1 MKFTFAPQ
9 SEPLPGYTIKRAIHR
24 GGFGEVYY
32 AITDAGKE
40 VALKLLNQHTDIELR
55 GVTQC
60 LNLKHPNLVT
70 IFDIKTD
77 ADDDHWIIMEYVSGD
92 DLATVLRNHPQ
103 GLPIEKVTHWL
114 EGITAGLN
122 YLHDKGIVH
131 RDLKPANIYSENE
144 MVKVGDVGLSKF
156 ITESRRNAQTQ
167 SVGTVYYMAPE
178 IANGRYGREVDVYSL
193 GIMLFELITGN
204 VPFEGESA
212 GEILMK
218 HLSAKPNLSPLPK
231 NLRPVLAHALAKDP
245 QKRTPSAI
253 ALLKEFKQALSG
265 ENVVLEIPEESF
277 INTTRPPLPAYRMK
291 EKDVLPIPEESF
303 SQNRQNKKKKQTK
316 SHDKPRS
323 RKKSENIF
331 TRMHRQQTES
341 PLTTKNAI
349 IKWLPAVF
357 AVFAVM
363 ISSTGGKINTVLGPL
378 SYGAILSL
386 AAYGVLLSLAIRS
399 VVRLFTED
407 HQASTP
413 TTKHA
418 TVKLL
423 SVVAICAIFN
433 IFLITVEGGGIDA
446 DARISTVIT
455 SVFVASTSIFVAS
468 VFVAVVLL
476 ISLAT
481 RPAVRFFIGNHQT
494 EGTTSSSD
502 NLNNSYLHG
511 GYLRGLQYEK
521 LTHHTP
527 RFISFRHRMTE
538 LTGSMTMAVFCT
550 AMITAGLYFFKML
563 VVTPGEVALFGG
575 VTLLAS
581 WGVMLISKLTEGSTL
596 DNLPRRFVQ
605 MLMGAAIGIGAFYL
619 SDLFYVSLSDVQN
632 PAMFS
637 SIGRLDLVESLVSP
651 RQPTIAGFVIFFAV
665 LFGIRRWWVQA
676 DSFRKKRFR
685 VMSVAF
691 TALLAWGISLIWY
704 FPAHWAITWAAT
716 ICSVVHL
723 SSIWVPRED
732 RWKIV
737 RYQNKKEE
745 KTI

>member
-32 AITDAGKE
+32 AMTDAGKE

-92 DLATVLRNHPQ
+92 NLATVLENHPQ
-103 GLPIEKVTHWL
+103 GMPIEKVTHWL

-265 ENVVLEIPEESF
+265 KSVVLEIPEESF
-277 INTTRPPLPAYRMK
+277 INPTAPPLPAHLMK
-291 EKDVLPIPEESF
+291 EKDVLLVPEESF
-303 SQNRQNKKKKQTK
+303 SQNYQNKKKKQK
-316 SHDKPRS
+316 KPHAKPRS
-323 RKKSENIF
+323 RKKSESIF

-341 PLTTKNAI
+341 PPTIKN
-349 IKWLPAVF
+349 
-357 AVFAVM
+357 
-363 ISSTGGKINTVLGPL
+363 
-378 SYGAILSL
+378 
-386 AAYGVLLSLAIRS
+386 
-399 VVRLFTED
+399 
-407 HQASTP
+407 
-413 TTKHA
+413 A

-423 SVVAICAIFN
+423 AAVIVFIVIVSLA
-433 IFLITVEGGGIDA
+433 GGGIDA
-446 DARISTVIT
+446 AVGRQLFIASILGALAYAAILGALAYAAILLSKSATGSTVRLFT
-455 SVFVASTSIFVAS
+455 
-468 VFVAVVLL
+468 
-476 ISLAT
+476 
-481 RPAVRFFIGNHQT
+481 GNHRT
-494 EGTTSSSD
+494 EERATSSSD
-502 NLNNSYLHG
+502 NLNN
-511 GYLRGLQYEK
+511 GYSRGLQYEK

-527 RFISFRHRMTE
+527 RFISFRHRITE

-550 AMITAGLYFFKML
+550 ATITAGLYFFKML
-563 VVTPGEVALFGG
+563 VVTSGEVALFGG

-596 DNLPRRFVQ
+596 DNLPRRLVQ

-637 SIGRLDLVESLVSP
+637 SIGRLNLIESLASP
-651 RQPTIAGFVIFFAV
+651 RQPTMAGFVIFFVA

-676 DSFRKKRFR
+676 DSFRQKRFR

-691 TALLAWGISLIWY
+691 TALLAWGISLTYY

-723 SSIWVPRED
+723 SSIWIPRED

-737 RYQNKKEE
+737 RLQNKNEE